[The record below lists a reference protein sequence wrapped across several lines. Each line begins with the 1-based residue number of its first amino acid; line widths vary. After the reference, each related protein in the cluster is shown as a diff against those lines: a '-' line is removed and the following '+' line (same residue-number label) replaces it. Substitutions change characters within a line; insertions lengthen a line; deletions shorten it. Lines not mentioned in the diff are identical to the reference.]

1 MRLSSPSFVEKLS
14 PPFYSTQSNSVSRFR
29 LFLDGDLPSGFGA
42 ERNVT
47 LYLTDTKVRCV
58 CARGVRDAVEV
69 VNCTTVF
76 RSVGCNVR
84 YQLSRLLTRQTQVQY
99 STPLCPTYGWLHV

>member
-1 MRLSSPSFVEKLS
+1 M
-14 PPFYSTQSNSVSRFR
+14 
-29 LFLDGDLPSGFGA
+29 FLDGDLPSGFGV

-47 LYLTDTKVRCV
+47 LQPNRHKGEACV
-58 CARGVRDAVEV
+58 CPGVRDAVEV

-99 STPLCPTYGWLHV
+99 STVHRSALRMVGYMCSSATRSLLYPHGSLVR